1 MCIVFYPPSTPQPK
15 QDPEPRTT
23 PTPGPSTS
31 THKHVEHSRPL
42 FPSVA
47 RLLQENDVA
56 NIEEI
61 KGTGVRGM
69 LTKGDVLAYLGKASG
84 PTGTFKQNTEKL
96 PELRQAPKKAE
107 EQKVCPAVLLLTCF
121 LLRISYLA

>member
-1 MCIVFYPPSTPQPK
+1 M
-15 QDPEPRTT
+15 
-23 PTPGPSTS
+23 
-31 THKHVEHSRPL
+31 

-56 NIEEI
+56 DIEAI

-84 PTGTFKQNTEKL
+84 PTGTFKQNTQTL
-96 PELRQAPKKAE
+96 PELKQAPKKVE
-107 EQKVCPAVLLLTCF
+107 EQKVCLCVLL
-121 LLRISYLA
+121 